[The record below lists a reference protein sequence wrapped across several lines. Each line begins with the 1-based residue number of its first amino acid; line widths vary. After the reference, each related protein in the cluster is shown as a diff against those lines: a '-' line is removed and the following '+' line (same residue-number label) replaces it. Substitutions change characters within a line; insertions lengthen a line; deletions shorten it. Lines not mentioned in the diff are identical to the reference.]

1 MASIVF
7 YLKMKK
13 TIILDVFFFLPM
25 SILWFFLVFDTFS
38 YLNPHE
44 TQWFEIDNTTAY
56 IAQLTYISSDWTFPL
71 LRNPEYGGPL
81 STSLTFS
88 GPSPIIGLTM
98 KLIGLN
104 AEIQLF
110 GLWILLNFFLQLIFA
125 SKLLRLMG
133 ITANFARAFSV
144 FFLSTFLILRSQG
157 HFWLISHYLILW
169 SLYLLILY
177 LKKNTFKS
185 FELGI
190 LLCLSYL
197 TNIYLLAMV
206 ILVVLLIFII
216 RFLSPL
222 ESTRIV
228 LTDFSRLSG
237 LLFMVFLILDG
248 IVLQDSLYQTAKTF
262 VSSTYGY
269 HGFNILT
276 FFNPDT
282 GYSAEGFNTA
292 DPEVISSFSMFS
304 LSLGMTPGAYEGFM
318 YLGLGVILG
327 LLFLVFMQYEK
338 PLIPGLNLNVKQR
351 RAIVLFVIL
360 VAIFAISYRIGIGS
374 IEIEFPFPTT
384 LDHVLGIFRSS
395 GRFMWPFAYFL
406 ISLSVLALYRWYS
419 SQALS
424 LLTVVVTAGILAL
437 QVIDIVV
444 PLVNQERRVLYTTK
458 ENNFEV
464 TELNEASKLLGKYR
478 EIRAYPQGD
487 FLENHYAELNY
498 LAWKLG
504 IPTDLHFTSKVNMSA
519 MLEREQQTLLQLCE
533 GNLDPLT
540 IYAVTNTRLQEISAC
555 KNSPNPVLLG
565 EYHTY
570 FVLPKLPAN

>member
-1 MASIVF
+1 MLINNSVNRLNF
-7 YLKMKK
+7 NPKQPL
-13 TIILDVFFFLPM
+13 ILDLLFFSFV

-44 TQWFEIDNTTAY
+44 TQWFGVDNTTSY
-56 IAQLTYISSDWTFPL
+56 IAQLTYVSSNWTFPL

-81 STSLTFS
+81 STSLTFT

-98 KLIGLN
+98 KFLGLN

-110 GLWILLNFFLQLIFA
+110 GLWILFNFFLQLIFA

-133 ITANFARAFSV
+133 ITANFARLFSV
-144 FFLSTFLILRSQG
+144 FFLSTFLILKSQG

-169 SLYLLILY
+169 SLYFLILY
-177 LKKNTFKS
+177 LKENTFKPLE
-185 FELGI
+185 FGI

-206 ILVVLLIFII
+206 VLIMLLIFTI
-216 RFLSPL
+216 RLL
-222 ESTRIV
+222 AYRESTKLV
-228 LTDFSRLSG
+228 LADFSRLFA
-237 LLFMVFLILDG
+237 LLFVVFITFDG
-248 IVLQDSLYQTAKTF
+248 IVLQNNLYQTAKTF

-269 HGFNILT
+269 HGFNLFT

-282 GYSAEGFNTA
+282 GIIAEGA
-292 DPEVISSFSMFS
+292 PISDPDIISHFSVFPF
-304 LSLGMTPGAYEGFM
+304 SLGMIPGAYEGFM

-327 LLFLVFMQYEK
+327 LLFLVFMHYEK
-338 PLIPGLNLNVKQR
+338 PLIHGLNLNVKQKK
-351 RAIVLFVIL
+351 AIIIFSVLVTT
-360 VAIFAISYRIGIGS
+360 FAISYRVGIGS

-406 ISLSVLALYRWYS
+406 MSLSVLAFYRWYS
-419 SQALS
+419 SRALS
-424 LLTVVVTAGILAL
+424 LLTVVVTTGILAL
-437 QVIDIVV
+437 QVIDISI
-444 PLVNQERRVLYTTK
+444 PLIKQERKVLYTTS

-464 TELNEASKLLGKYR
+464 TELKEASKLFGKYR

-519 MLEREQQTLLQLCE
+519 MLEREDETLLQLCE
-533 GNLDPLT
+533 GKLDPST
-540 IYAVTNTRLQEISAC
+540 IYAVTNTKLQEISKC
-555 KNSPNPVLLG
+555 KNSPSPVLLG
-565 EYHTY
+565 EHHTY
-570 FVLPKLPAN
+570 FVVP